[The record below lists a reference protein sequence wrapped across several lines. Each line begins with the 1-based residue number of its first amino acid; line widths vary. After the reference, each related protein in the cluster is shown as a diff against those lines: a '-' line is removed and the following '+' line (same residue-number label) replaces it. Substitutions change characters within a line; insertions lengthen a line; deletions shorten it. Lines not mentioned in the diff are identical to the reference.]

1 MPVELVPFSQMSAHY
16 CEYCYLS
23 NLSDPNVLRSTDD
36 ITNIDYRDQSNQ
48 VSDDDLVWVLQHDCS
63 CVESSRMMLKE
74 LQLKPTF

>member
-1 MPVELVPFSQMSAHY
+1 MPVKLVPFSQMSAHY

-48 VSDDDLVWVLQHDCS
+48 VSDDELGVGTSTRLFLCG
-63 CVESSRMMLKE
+63 E
-74 LQLKPTF
+74 LQDDVEGTAT